1 MTELRAFIIETAKE
15 AGKIMLEAVDIKK
28 KQQEKSGDYNPVT
41 AYDVAVQNFLF
52 SALKKRLPEA
62 KFIGEEVG
70 TDTPTPL
77 AHGYSFIIDPI
88 DGTTNFIQN
97 YRHSCTSIALLK
109 DGAPYI
115 GVVYNPYSGDIFSAE
130 AGQGAWLN
138 GEPIHASDQPL
149 EDLAPRPITGT
160 SRTISTAP
168 SRYYKSCTRIARTCG
183 GAGRQRSTCAMW
195 PAGARGYFSSSSFRP
210 MTSRQPA

>member
-70 TDTPTPL
+70 TDTPTPDRK
-77 AHGYSFIIDPI
+77 S
-88 DGTTNFIQN
+88 
-97 YRHSCTSIALLK
+97 
-109 DGAPYI
+109 
-115 GVVYNPYSGDIFSAE
+115 VV
-130 AGQGAWLN
+130 
-138 GEPIHASDQPL
+138 
-149 EDLAPRPITGT
+149 
-160 SRTISTAP
+160 
-168 SRYYKSCTRIARTCG
+168 
-183 GAGRQRSTCAMW
+183 
-195 PAGARGYFSSSSFRP
+195 
-210 MTSRQPA
+210 

>member
-70 TDTPTPL
+70 TDTPTPPPST
-77 AHGYSFIIDPI
+77 ARP
-88 DGTTNFIQN
+88 
-97 YRHSCTSIALLK
+97 TS
-109 DGAPYI
+109 
-115 GVVYNPYSGDIFSAE
+115 
-130 AGQGAWLN
+130 
-138 GEPIHASDQPL
+138 
-149 EDLAPRPITGT
+149 
-160 SRTISTAP
+160 SRTTATAAPP
-168 SRYYKSCTRIARTCG
+168 SR
-183 GAGRQRSTCAMW
+183 
-195 PAGARGYFSSSSFRP
+195 F
-210 MTSRQPA
+210 